1 MPSIVLYPKKK
12 SIAAES
18 GWSESMDCL
27 RDDMNLDQLW
37 LCHKTVKLIAKY
49 NEYALSYIHGMDPGA
64 AASASGVQEQA
75 KQRNV
80 PPPDL
85 ENNVD
90 AISMDVAYDVAHM
103 PVVPRNDLFGRYI
116 KTVKE
121 QAQVAEDTS
130 EHMVIFIFGHGQ
142 PLHTNRYT
150 VHGFLLPDLLWPII
164 IPQQKLSS

>member
-1 MPSIVLYPKKK
+1 M
-12 SIAAES
+12 E
-18 GWSESMDCL
+18 
-27 RDDMNLDQLW
+27 
-37 LCHKTVKLIAKY
+37 
-49 NEYALSYIHGMDPGA
+49 PGA

-75 KQRNV
+75 NQRNV

-121 QAQVAEDTS
+121 QAQLAEDTN

-142 PLHTNRYT
+142 RLHTNRYT